1 MTIIQN
7 LSNSLLASAALGL
20 ATSLSALSPQVA
32 QAGAV
37 IFNNADPSLASV
49 ALGVND
55 AGHLNFPNPLG
66 FSPVNAGATG
76 LSYRF
81 PDGTWRDA
89 TSPGCLC
96 EGWGVAVTDPFGS
109 RVAGWV
115 NEDSGSGGLTGG
127 VFGSTTTTASS
138 FIQLASYP
146 VGIQHFYGVSLA
158 PNVFQGNVTITNSGT
173 DTVTDVV
180 YRRVMDWD
188 VPPTEFSEYV
198 SHFGVASNLEPAG
211 NVRFASNNGFAT
223 SDPRV
228 GPGQIWLGGSINV
241 DFFQQ
246 GPADHGSVFDF
257 AFGDLAPG
265 QSRTFNI
272 FYGAAADLAGAQAAI
287 AALDPDVWSFG
298 QSRASGPAD
307 DSPTFDIAGAQAA
320 IAALDPLW
328 SFGQSSA
335 SGPADNSPTFL
346 FAFGGVGGQEPG
358 TTPQNPVLPFVP
370 APRVFIFPA
379 PTPRRWFDP
388 PFVSRFD
395 YSLGSGEFL
404 SFILPPGF
412 GTTIDLYVGDTLIAS
427 DLTADGLTE
436 YFFLSDFGLDDI
448 AGFSL
453 RDILPPVDAADPT
466 AFPTF
471 LDFTPGAGPLTMR
484 AVESGVVVPEP
495 NSLLGLFALGTLGA
509 ASTLKR
515 KLKASQFTEKETTK
529 VG

>member
-20 ATSLSALSPQVA
+20 ATALSALSPQVA

-49 ALGVND
+49 
-55 AGHLNFPNPLG
+55 
-66 FSPVNAGATG
+66 
-76 LSYRF
+76 R
-81 PDGTWRDA
+81 
-89 TSPGCLC
+89 
-96 EGWGVAVTDPFGS
+96 
-109 RVAGWV
+109 
-115 NEDSGSGGLTGG
+115 
-127 VFGSTTTTASS
+127 
-138 FIQLASYP
+138 
-146 VGIQHFYGVSLA
+146 
-158 PNVFQGNVTITNSGT
+158 
-173 DTVTDVV
+173 
-180 YRRVMDWD
+180 
-188 VPPTEFSEYV
+188 
-198 SHFGVASNLEPAG
+198 
-211 NVRFASNNGFAT
+211 
-223 SDPRV
+223 
-228 GPGQIWLGGSINV
+228 
-241 DFFQQ
+241 
-246 GPADHGSVFDF
+246 
-257 AFGDLAPG
+257 
-265 QSRTFNI
+265 
-272 FYGAAADLAGAQAAI
+272 
-287 AALDPDVWSFG
+287 
-298 QSRASGPAD
+298 
-307 DSPTFDIAGAQAA
+307 
-320 IAALDPLW
+320 
-328 SFGQSSA
+328 
-335 SGPADNSPTFL
+335 
-346 FAFGGVGGQEPG
+346 EPG
-358 TTPQNPVLPFVP
+358 ITPDNPVLPFVP
-370 APRVFIFPA
+370 APGEFIFPA

-453 RDILPPVDAADPT
+453 RDILPLVDAADPT

-515 KLKASQFTEKETTK
+515 QLKPSQSTEKETTK